1 MTKAQKAQEIKDL
14 TEDLSSVKNLYLT
27 DIAGLDAVQTTALRR
42 ACYKAN
48 IKLSVVKNTLLAKA
62 MEASETDFG
71 ELQGVLKGNTSLM
84 FSEAGS
90 APAKLIKN
98 FRKKSDKPILK
109 GAFIEEAIYIGDDQ
123 IDLLESIKSKE
134 ELIGDVIAI
143 LQSPAKN
150 LISALQSGGTNLS
163 GIIKSL
169 SER

>member
-71 ELQGVLKGNTSLM
+71 ELQGVLKGSTSLM

>member
-48 IKLSVVKNTLLAKA
+48 IKLSVVKNTLLAKS

-98 FRKKSDKPILK
+98 FRKNSDKPILK

-150 LISALQSGGTNLS
+150 VISALQSGGTNLS
-163 GIIKSL
+163 GIIKTL

>member
-98 FRKKSDKPILK
+98 FRKNSDKPILK

-150 LISALQSGGTNLS
+150 VISALQSGGTNLS
-163 GIIKSL
+163 GIIKTL

>member
-134 ELIGDVIAI
+134 ELIGDVLAI

-150 LISALQSGGTNLS
+150 VISALQSVGTNLS
-163 GIIKSL
+163 GIIKTL

>member
-134 ELIGDVIAI
+134 ELIRDVIAI

-150 LISALQSGGTNLS
+150 VISALQSGGTNLS
-163 GIIKSL
+163 GIIKTL